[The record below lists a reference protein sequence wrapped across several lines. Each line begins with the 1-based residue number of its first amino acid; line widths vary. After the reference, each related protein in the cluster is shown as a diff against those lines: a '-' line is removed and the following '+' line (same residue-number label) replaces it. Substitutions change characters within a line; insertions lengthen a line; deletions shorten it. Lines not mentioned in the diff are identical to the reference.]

1 MRQPGQGRRR
11 VNVSIIGQNPL
22 AIQHLVQILKKDPA
36 ICLLTPGVKPE
47 NQNGLAA
54 PQVFL
59 FDNCGL
65 ALPLSEWMRKLRS
78 INPGAKF
85 IILDQEQSEL
95 DVVLS
100 LWSGIHGFV
109 RYGDVGQDLRRAIH
123 HVSEGKMW
131 ISPDI
136 LAYYVQSTSALRGKR
151 SFGVEMTLRERQIV
165 ELTKRR
171 LSNREIADAL
181 GIHEST
187 VKFHL
192 SNIFSKLQI
201 TDRRQLF
208 VKSAASAALPEL
220 SPPSRLRA
228 AHSGGPEASSSPP
241 ERVCRTAERS

>member
-1 MRQPGQGRRR
+1 MRQAGQGRR
-11 VNVSIIGQNPL
+11 VNVSIVGQNPL

-54 PQVFL
+54 APQVFL

-78 INPGAKF
+78 INPDAKF

-109 RYGDVGQDLRRAIH
+109 TYSDVARDLRRAIH
-123 HVSEGKMW
+123 DVSEGKMW
-131 ISPDI
+131 ISPEI
-136 LAYYVQSTSALRGKR
+136 LAYYVQSTSALRGKK

-201 TDRRQLF
+201 TGRRQLF
-208 VKSAASAALPEL
+208 VKNAASAALPAL
-220 SPPSRLRA
+220 SPPSTPRA
-228 AHSGGPEASSSPP
+228 ARAGGPEAGSPAP
-241 ERVCRTAERS
+241 ERVYRTVGRS